1 MQTERRM
8 DKEGNLNLSREHN
21 SGSQRKNSDLIK
33 EAHATFSVLPQK
45 DSQDLR
51 EFLNENL
58 ENVRTYDLTEDN
70 LKSLRRLR
78 KFPSFSYIWV
88 RRTEANLLGN
98 EETNDLHKRET
109 TSLFV
114 SNIVLTTR
122 LKKLIEE
129 NKDLKK
135 TLSMLEVVLEE

>member
-1 MQTERRM
+1 MQTEEIM
-8 DKEGNLNLSREHN
+8 DKEGNLNLSREQN
-21 SGSQRKNSDLIK
+21 STSQRKNSDLIK

-78 KFPSFSYIWV
+78 KFLSFLYSSPK
-88 RRTEANLLGN
+88 N
-98 EETNDLHKRET
+98 
-109 TSLFV
+109 
-114 SNIVLTTR
+114 
-122 LKKLIEE
+122 
-129 NKDLKK
+129 
-135 TLSMLEVVLEE
+135 